1 MYNNALSLYS
11 VSILTINPIFPSLF
25 EGCHKLIDY
34 SPFLTACEFDVCHLH
49 INHIGCS
56 SLQTY
61 ADACAEAGVCIDWR
75 SATKGL
81 CGMQL
86 KYTL

>member
-1 MYNNALSLYS
+1 MN
-11 VSILTINPIFPSLF
+11 SIFSSMF
-25 EGCHKLIDY
+25 EGCHKYIDY
-34 SPFLTACEFDVCHLH
+34 KPFVMACEFDVCHMH
-49 INHIGCS
+49 IKNISCV

-86 KYTL
+86 EY

>member
-1 MYNNALSLYS
+1 M
-11 VSILTINPIFPSLF
+11 SILTINPIFPSVF
-25 EGCHKLIDY
+25 EACHKIIDY
-34 SPFLTACEFDVCHLH
+34 SSFFVACEYDVCQMH
-49 INHIGCS
+49 IEHIGCT
-56 SLQTY
+56 SLQSY

-86 KYTL
+86 DYMVSM